1 MLSKVERQEAVKP
14 VLLKLQELR
23 LNPTTYE
30 SIKLLYQQIQVY
42 IQTGERK
49 ELNIPFPEYN
59 VTIKGVLATDRV
71 EKVWVKLERNPT
83 FLDEN

>member
-42 IQTGERK
+42 IQTGERT

-59 VTIKGVLATDRV
+59 VTIKGVLATDKV

>member
-1 MLSKVERQEAVKP
+1 MLSKVERQAAVKP
-14 VLLKLQELR
+14 VLMKLQELR

-30 SIKLLYQQIQVY
+30 SIKLLYQQIQLY

-59 VTIKGVLATDRV
+59 VTIKGVLATDKV

-83 FLDEN
+83 FADEN

>member
-59 VTIKGVLATDRV
+59 VTIKGVLATDKV

>member
-1 MLSKVERQEAVKP
+1 MLSKVERQAAVKP

-59 VTIKGVLATDRV
+59 VTIKGVLATDKV

-83 FLDEN
+83 FPDEN

>member
-30 SIKLLYQQIQVY
+30 SIKLLYQQIQLY

-59 VTIKGVLATDRV
+59 VTIKGVLATDKL

-83 FLDEN
+83 FADEN

>member
-23 LNPTTYE
+23 LNPTSYE
-30 SIKLLYQQIQVY
+30 SIKLLYQQIQIY

-59 VTIKGVLATDRV
+59 VTIKGVLATDKV
-71 EKVWVKLERNPT
+71 EKIWVKLERNPT
-83 FLDEN
+83 FADEN

>member
-30 SIKLLYQQIQVY
+30 SIKLLYQQIQLY

-59 VTIKGVLATDRV
+59 VTIKGVLATDKV

-83 FLDEN
+83 FADEN

>member
-1 MLSKVERQEAVKP
+1 MLSKVERQAAVKP
-14 VLLKLQELR
+14 ILLKLQELR

>member
-1 MLSKVERQEAVKP
+1 MLSKSERQEAVKP

-30 SIKLLYQQIQVY
+30 SIKLLYQQIQLY

-59 VTIKGVLATDRV
+59 VTIKGVLATDKV
-71 EKVWVKLERNPT
+71 EKIWVKLERNPT
-83 FLDEN
+83 FADEN